1 MPQPSPIY
9 SSRIFGAVNQS
20 TILNAQL
27 LVVCMKNLY
36 KYLAVAILMF
46 VHLGGLLMDAPRLN
60 ILNETVR
67 ALYFH
72 VPMWFGMV
80 LLYSISMFYAIKF
93 LRNPLSDYDIKSVE
107 YANVGTVFGILGILT
122 GMLWANYTWGSPWHG
137 DPKQNG
143 AAIALLVYLAYF
155 VLRGS
160 VDNEEQK
167 ARLSAVYN
175 IFAYAA
181 MIPLIF
187 IIPRLTD
194 SMHPGN
200 GGNPGFNAYDLDS
213 RMRLIFYPAVIAW
226 FLIGIWIVSLR
237 VRYRILQ
244 NHLSEN

>member
-1 MPQPSPIY
+1 MKVWLKIVAVILLIY
-9 SSRIFGAVNQS
+9 
-20 TILNAQL
+20 
-27 LVVCMKNLY
+27 
-36 KYLAVAILMF
+36 
-46 VHLGGLLMDAPRLN
+46 VHAAGLLMDVPRLS

-80 LLYSISMFYAIKF
+80 LLYLMSVYYAIRY
-93 LRNPLSDYDIKSVE
+93 LRNPVSDFDVKSVS
-107 YANVGTVFGILGILT
+107 YAHTGTAFGVLGMVT

-160 VDNEEQK
+160 LDNEEQR
-167 ARLSAVYN
+167 ARLSSVYN
-175 IFAYAA
+175 IFAFAA

-187 IIPRLTD
+187 IIPRLTS
-194 SMHPGN
+194 SMHPGS

-226 FLIGIWIVSLR
+226 FLIGLWIVSLR
-237 VRYRILQ
+237 VRIKKVEEKIIDR
-244 NHLSEN
+244 E

>member
-1 MPQPSPIY
+1 
-9 SSRIFGAVNQS
+9 
-20 TILNAQL
+20 
-27 LVVCMKNLY
+27 MKNLY
-36 KYLAVAILMF
+36 KYIAVAILIF
-46 VHLGGLLMDAPRLN
+46 VHLGGLLLDAPRLN

-80 LLYSISMFYAIKF
+80 LLYSISMFYAVKF
-93 LRNPLSDYDIKSVE
+93 LRNPLSDFDVKSVE
-107 YANVGTVFGILGILT
+107 YANVGTAFGILGILT

-175 IFAYAA
+175 IFAFAA

-226 FLIGIWIVSLR
+226 FLIGVWIVSLR
-237 VRYRILQ
+237 VRYRLLQ
-244 NHLSEN
+244 NQLSEN

>member
-1 MPQPSPIY
+1 MKTWLKIV
-9 SSRIFGAVNQS
+9 AV
-20 TILNAQL
+20 IL
-27 LVVCMKNLY
+27 LVY
-36 KYLAVAILMF
+36 
-46 VHLGGLLMDAPRLN
+46 VHVGGMLFEAPRLN

-80 LLYSISMFYAIKF
+80 LLYLISVYYAIMY
-93 LRNPLSDYDIKSVE
+93 LRNPLRNYDLKSVE
-107 YANVGTVFGILGILT
+107 FANAGTVFGVLGMVT

-137 DPKQNG
+137 DPKQKG

-160 VDNEEQK
+160 LENEEQR
-167 ARLSAVYN
+167 ARLSSVYN
-175 IFAYAA
+175 IFAFAA

-187 IIPRLTD
+187 IIPRLDD

-213 RMRLIFYPAVIAW
+213 RMRLVFYPAVLGW
-226 FLIGIWIVSLR
+226 FLMGVWIASLR
-237 VRYRILQ
+237 VRVRSIQDKLDEQ
-244 NHLSEN
+244 EHAKSS

>member
-1 MPQPSPIY
+1 MKTWLKIV
-9 SSRIFGAVNQS
+9 AV
-20 TILNAQL
+20 IL
-27 LVVCMKNLY
+27 LVY
-36 KYLAVAILMF
+36 
-46 VHLGGLLMDAPRLN
+46 VHVGGLLFEAPRLN

-80 LLYSISMFYAIKF
+80 LLYLISVYYAILY
-93 LRNPLSDYDIKSVE
+93 LRNPVRNYDLKSVE
-107 YANVGTVFGILGILT
+107 FANAGTVFGVLGMIT

-137 DPKQNG
+137 DPKQKG

-160 VDNEEQK
+160 LENEEQR
-167 ARLSAVYN
+167 ARLSSVYN
-175 IFAYAA
+175 IFAFAA

-187 IIPRLTD
+187 IIPRLED

-213 RMRLIFYPAVIAW
+213 RMRLVFYPAVLGW
-226 FLIGIWIVSLR
+226 FLMGVWIASLR
-237 VRYRILQ
+237 VRVRSIQDKLDEQ
-244 NHLSEN
+244 EHAKSS